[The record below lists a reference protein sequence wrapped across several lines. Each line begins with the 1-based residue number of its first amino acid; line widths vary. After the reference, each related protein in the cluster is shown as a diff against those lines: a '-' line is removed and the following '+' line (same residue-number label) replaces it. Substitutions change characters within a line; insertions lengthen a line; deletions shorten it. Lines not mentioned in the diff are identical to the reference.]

1 MRSKVLAGITLESL
15 IIEGLPPTP
24 APHTFEGLKNFGYL

>member
-15 IIEGLPPTP
+15 IIESLLPTLAKP
-24 APHTFEGLKNFGYL
+24 TFEGLKKFGYL